1 MKPKVEEQ
9 RVELRIR
16 LEKQPDGKLFLHVRD
31 QCLPVI
37 SIRDVSQTGMS
48 LLLDRDV
55 GDAVNVTLE
64 YRHRDIDVKVT
75 GTIIWDRPANADESP
90 AVTANGKAH
99 VLGVS
104 LVSPHLLLTFMEV
117 GL

>member
-1 MKPKVEEQ
+1 MNVERKEQ

-16 LEKQPDGKLFLHVRD
+16 LEKQPEGKLFLHVRD
-31 QCLPVI
+31 ECLPVL
-37 SIRDVSQTGMS
+37 SIRDVSQNGIS

-55 GDAVNVTLE
+55 GNAVQVTLE

-75 GTIIWDRPANADESP
+75 GTIIWDRPAQANESP
-90 AVTANGKAH
+90 AITANGKAH

-104 LVSPHLLLTFMEV
+104 LVSPYLLLTFMEV
-117 GL
+117 GI